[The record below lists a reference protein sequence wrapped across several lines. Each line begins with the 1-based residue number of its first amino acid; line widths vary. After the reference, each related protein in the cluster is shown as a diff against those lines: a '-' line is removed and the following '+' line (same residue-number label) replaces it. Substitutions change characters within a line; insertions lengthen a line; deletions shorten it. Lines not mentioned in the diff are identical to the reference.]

1 MTQPGEPDDPRVQP
15 QQPSRAFP
23 LGRGLLTV
31 VAVLAATSLLLVWR
45 NQLPAAPILIV
56 VILGLGF
63 GLWWLADHGGTR
75 QGRPL
80 AAPLEALALVGAVLA
95 SIGVFWVV
103 FGWLE

>member
-1 MTQPGEPDDPRVQP
+1 MTQPGEPGDPRLQP
-15 QQPSRAFP
+15 DRPSRGFP

-31 VAVLAATSLLLVWR
+31 VAVLAATSLLLASR
-45 NQLPAAPILIV
+45 NQLPAAPVLIL

-63 GLWWLADHGGTR
+63 GLYSLADRGGR
-75 QGRPL
+75 RRNNPV
-80 AAPLEALALVGAVLA
+80 AAPLEALVLVGAVLA